1 MRWRRFDCIQKAVR
15 LPCAATTTLGR
26 PLSETDFTEDLKHFN
41 IPTLF
46 IQGDDD
52 QIVPLE
58 LSSTR
63 APKLVENSTLKI
75 YAGAPHGLPKT
86 MANDVNVDI
95 LAFIER

>member
-15 LPCAATTTLGR
+15 LSCAATTTLGR

-52 QIVPLE
+52 QIVPIADSAL
-58 LSSTR
+58 LSSKIVR
-63 APKLVENSTLKI
+63 NATLKI
-75 YAGAPHGLPKT
+75 YAGAPHGMCSTLK
-86 MANDVNVDI
+86 DRVNEEL
-95 LAFIER
+95 LAFIK